1 MIDLLTAFL
10 ALAGGFFAFAAAL
23 GVVRMPDL
31 FIRMHAST
39 KAGTLGAGLILAALA
54 IHAWDLA
61 VATRALAAFAFL
73 LLTAPVA
80 AHMIG
85 RAAYRTGVPLWEG
98 SILDEMGD
106 SLKHAEGAP
115 DRRGER
121 VHREG
126 PADDPRRA

>member
-1 MIDLLTAFL
+1 MIDLLTALL

-54 IHAWDLA
+54 VHTWDLA

-85 RAAYRTGVPLWEG
+85 RAAYRTGVPLWEA

-106 SLKHAEGAP
+106 RLERQADAP
-115 DRRGER
+115 GPRGER
-121 VHREG
+121 AHREG
-126 PADDPRRA
+126 TIDDPRRA